1 MENSTVRAAAVAAL
15 AKFAVKCG
23 GDLAS
28 RIKVLLTRCLDDS
41 DDEVRDRA
49 AMYLKLLENPAL
61 CARYV
66 ADGKKNKK
74 KRKESVMRLNS
85 IFSPPPPPPPLD
97 STYSW
102 SSLELN
108 VINYLNADQ
117 MAHTQPF
124 DIRATPIVT
133 KAQEEAERL
142 RKIIL
147 CLERGQGVR
156 GNRFSHSY
164 FSKQVSNLLLR
175 KLLPKSLPLL
185 P

>member
-74 KRKESVMRLNS
+74 K
-85 IFSPPPPPPPLD
+85 
-97 STYSW
+97 
-102 SSLELN
+102 
-108 VINYLNADQ
+108 
-117 MAHTQPF
+117 
-124 DIRATPIVT
+124 
-133 KAQEEAERL
+133 ER
-142 RKIIL
+142 R
-147 CLERGQGVR
+147 V
-156 GNRFSHSY
+156 
-164 FSKQVSNLLLR
+164 
-175 KLLPKSLPLL
+175 
-185 P
+185 